1 MRQRAPS
8 CERLRVNAMSTAEG
22 TSRHGTMA
30 RRFARSLWT
39 NDVLKGSAAAL
50 AIKFTGSILGFTMFA
65 LAARHMEPAGFG
77 ALAIIFNAMSFLAVV
92 ALCGQETLIVR
103 SWDEYC
109 GTDRPALARG
119 ALSFGIKVVIGA
131 GSLTAVLV
139 GLIWSA
145 FDRDIPTSL
154 LIAACGFLFAQ
165 ALMHFSAQFSRV
177 AAGVVIGETPREIA
191 WRFLLVL
198 TILGHH
204 LTHSVFTATEF
215 FFTAAAALLLSVVA
229 QGWWVARTLPAAVKR
244 SGPQD
249 DIDAWIP
256 RSFRMWVSAMLDT
269 TSQYLEIIA
278 IGFVLG
284 PTAAAFYFV
293 GTRITNVFAMIAGSM
308 TAYATSQISGLYHA
322 DSRNELQNILRALA
336 IISAILAGGA
346 FLVILLAGKL
356 LLWVFGAVYVSAYP
370 ELLVLAVGAS
380 VSALAGPAAYLL
392 LLTGNEGAY
401 PRIMACGLLARF
413 ALIAVLGPW
422 FGLMGAV
429 IAWSLS
435 AIGMALAL
443 VIACR
448 RLVQLDP
455 SVVSALW
462 RKPAPALPLTRSAP

>member
-1 MRQRAPS
+1 M
-8 CERLRVNAMSTAEG
+8 TAAQD
-22 TSRHGTMA
+22 TSRQAVA
-30 RRFARSLWT
+30 RRFVRSLWA

-109 GTDRPALARG
+109 STDRPALARG
-119 ALSFGIKVVIGA
+119 ALTFGIKVVLGA
-131 GSLTAVLV
+131 GLATAVLV
-139 GLIWSA
+139 AIAWSFYDSA
-145 FDRDIPTSL
+145 VSASL
-154 LIAACGFLFAQ
+154 LIAACAFLFAQ

-204 LTHSVFTATEF
+204 LTHTTFTATEF
-215 FFTAAAALLLSVVA
+215 FFTAAAALLLSVMV
-229 QGWWVARTLPAAVKR
+229 QGWWVARVLPAAVKR

-284 PTAAAFYFV
+284 PTTAAFYFV
-293 GTRITNVFAMIAGSM
+293 ATRITNVFAMIAGSM
-308 TAYATSQISGLYHA
+308 TAYATSQISGLFHA
-322 DSRNELQNILRALA
+322 DARSELQNILRSLA
-336 IISAILAGGA
+336 IISVILATGA
-346 FLVILLAGKL
+346 FLVIVLAGKL
-356 LLWVFGAVYVSAYP
+356 LLWVFGNVYVSAYP

-413 ALIAVLGPW
+413 ALIAVLGPA

-429 IAWSLS
+429 IAWSVS

-448 RLVQLDP
+448 RLVRLDP
-455 SVVSALW
+455 SVVCALW
-462 RKPAPALPLTRSAP
+462 GKQAPAVPLTRSVP